1 MFHLLI
7 VSQEDGAGSSEGE
20 GPELSVHSE
29 IFGTKSG
36 NEASVEVL
44 LGHGHLLYWEY
55 LKHNKVKYFSGL
67 KVHFVKWKY
76 LCLSQ
81 YNQILAQILIFWK

>member
-1 MFHLLI
+1 MMEWKANQLLHLLL
-7 VSQEDGAGSSEGE
+7 VSQEDGVGSSEGE

-36 NEASVEVL
+36 NEASVEVM

-55 LKHNKVKYFSGL
+55 LKHNKVKKNLG
-67 KVHFVKWKY
+67 WN
-76 LCLSQ
+76 C
-81 YNQILAQILIFWK
+81 IL